1 MGAVLRAD
9 PKIGAS
15 PNLDFG
21 LSHFGKKVS
30 KVKETEY

>member
-1 MGAVLRAD
+1 MAAVLRAD

-21 LSHFGKKVS
+21 LNHFGKKVS